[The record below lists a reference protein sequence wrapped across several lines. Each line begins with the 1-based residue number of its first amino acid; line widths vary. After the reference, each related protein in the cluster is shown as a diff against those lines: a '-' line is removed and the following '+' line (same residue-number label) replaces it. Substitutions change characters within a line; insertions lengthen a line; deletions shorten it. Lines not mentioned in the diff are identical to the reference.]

1 MVPALKLRI
10 TKLSGNSVLWRLS
23 TISVNK
29 SCVIEA
35 NRAVYAIACK
45 FENPKIVS
53 SYQYVSK
60 HEVGSANHLHQLV
73 WVVPLYLLKAR
84 YGLSHGSTQLLC
96 LLLTDVYTPTIKLLQ
111 RFIQCYNLSCLNRVS
126 HYLHNRQS
134 FILCFV
140 ANIVSSDCNHSV
152 ILY

>member
-60 HEVGSANHLHQLV
+60 HEVGSANHVH
-73 WVVPLYLLKAR
+73 
-84 YGLSHGSTQLLC
+84 
-96 LLLTDVYTPTIKLLQ
+96 
-111 RFIQCYNLSCLNRVS
+111 
-126 HYLHNRQS
+126 
-134 FILCFV
+134 
-140 ANIVSSDCNHSV
+140 
-152 ILY
+152 